1 MTCSKTAVSSLYL
14 KSGRNRTGRL
24 MILPTLVGDGK
35 IIGYQLEELD
45 KDKNWLEDALA
56 GIDKQIGDI
65 YFTEWNAEK
74 GRHIQDYNGTLYDY
88 DELNFHENPEKSGS
102 FLCW

>member
-1 MTCSKTAVSSLYL
+1 MFENSGQLTVL
-14 KSGRNRTGRL
+14 KKRSEQDRP
-24 MILPTLVGDGK
+24 IDDPSHTLVGDGK

-74 GRHIQDYNGTLYDY
+74 GRHIQDYNGRLYDY